1 MVVYFKGSIVGP
13 WPAVI
18 QRAKVFQP
26 PPDSSSSLSLSS
38 FFLFSH
44 LPSPLAKMFIPSPP
58 TKSFSQKL
66 FSPRYSLASS
76 LHPRFTPV
84 IADPVTRPSLPQC
97 LLPCTDCTCSLFLV
111 TNIIVTISTS
121 TSAYQPPSYPYSVH
135 ATCYQQPLL
144 PFILY
149 FGKSLSTSMT
159 FVCFS
164 LTVHMCV
171 CV

>member
-1 MVVYFKGSIVGP
+1 MVYFKGSIVGP

-26 PPDSSSSLSLSS
+26 PPDSSSYLSLSS
-38 FFLFSH
+38 FFLHLPCFYH

-66 FSPRYSLASS
+66 FSPRYLLASS

-84 IADPVTRPSLPQC
+84 IADPVTRLSLPQC
-97 LLPCTDCTCSLFLV
+97 LLPCTCSLFLV

-121 TSAYQPPSYPYSVH
+121 TSAYQPPSYPSVH
-135 ATCYQQPLL
+135 ATSYQQPLL